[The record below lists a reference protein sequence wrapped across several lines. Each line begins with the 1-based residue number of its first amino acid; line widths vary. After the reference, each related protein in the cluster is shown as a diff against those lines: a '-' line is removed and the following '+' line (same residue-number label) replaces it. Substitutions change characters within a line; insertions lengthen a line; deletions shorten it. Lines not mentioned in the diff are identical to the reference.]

1 MKLYRR
7 FLVLPVLLFMANMLA
22 AQETVAKKPV
32 RLVDSLAPG
41 FTVTDSKGKTWHLEA
56 LRGKTVVL
64 NFWALG
70 CAGCITE
77 LPLLNS
83 MADSIGR
90 DTNFVFISLLLDSG
104 AAASK
109 AMKTYYMRY
118 HQIVNAKAVH
128 TRYHIACFPTHVL
141 IDPRGIVRYN
151 QCGVLTRRAFL
162 DMMRR

>member
-1 MKLYRR
+1 MKLCKPLWVLVV
-7 FLVLPVLLFMANMLA
+7 FLFTAQVLI
-22 AQETVAKKPV
+22 AQETVTKKTP
-32 RLVDSLAPG
+32 RLVDTLAPD
-41 FTVTDSKGKTWHLEA
+41 FTVTDTKGKTWHLEA

-90 DTNFVFISLLLDSG
+90 DTSFVFISLLLDSG
-104 AAASK
+104 AAAQK

-118 HQIVNAKAVH
+118 HQVISTGKQH
-128 TRYHIACFPTHVL
+128 TLYRITCFPTHIV
-141 IDPRGIVRYN
+141 IDPRGMIRYN
-151 QCGVLTRRAFL
+151 QCGVMTRTDFL
-162 DMMRR
+162 KMMRS

>member
-1 MKLYRR
+1 MNLFRR
-7 FLVLPVLLFMANMLA
+7 FCLLLLLLTAEILA
-22 AQETVAKKPV
+22 AQETVTPKTQ
-32 RLVDSLAPG
+32 RLVDTLAPD
-41 FTVTDSKGKTWHLEA
+41 FTVTDIKGKTWHLEA

-118 HQIVNAKAVH
+118 HQVINAKTQH
-128 TRYHIACFPTHVL
+128 NLYHVDCFPTHVL
-141 IDPRGIVRYN
+141 IDPRGIVRYYH
-151 QCGVLTRRAFL
+151 CGVLTRGDFL
-162 DMMRR
+162 KMMRS

>member
-1 MKLYRR
+1 MAQQ
-7 FLVLPVLLFMANMLA
+7 PVAPK
-22 AQETVAKKPV
+22 TP
-32 RLVDSLAPG
+32 RLVDTLAPD
-41 FTVTDSKGKTWHLEA
+41 FTVTDIKGKTWHLEA

-77 LPLLNS
+77 LPVLNS

-118 HQIVNAKAVH
+118 HQVISAGKQHAQ
-128 TRYHIACFPTHVL
+128 YHITCFPTHIL

-151 QCGVLTRRAFL
+151 HCGVMSRRDFL
-162 DMMRR
+162 KMMRS